1 MVARDWREGRERGE
15 RGMAATGNGFFFF
28 QGDENILDLVV
39 MVA

>member
-1 MVARDWREGRERGE
+1 MVNGE
-15 RGMAATGNGFFFF
+15 WLLLEMFFFFFF

>member
-1 MVARDWREGRERGE
+1 MVARGWRAGRERGE
-15 RGMAATGNGFFFF
+15 RGMAATGNFFFF